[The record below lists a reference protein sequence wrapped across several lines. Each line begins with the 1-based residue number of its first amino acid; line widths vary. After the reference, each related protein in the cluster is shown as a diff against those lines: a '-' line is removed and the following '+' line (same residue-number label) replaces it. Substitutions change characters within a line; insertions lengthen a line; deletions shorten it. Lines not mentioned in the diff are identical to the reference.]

1 MSRNPDIQLY
11 ERYLEQFLDRALT
24 APEIREDPPL
34 RFYPEVDDYTMS
46 MGMAQTPG
54 GRIWLGWF
62 AGGDD
67 DRAVI
72 VLAYSDDGGETFSGP
87 RFFLEPGYVECG
99 IHLSAVVGN
108 LWTAPDGRLFLFF
121 TQSLGYFDGRGGSWY
136 SVCANPDSATP
147 EWSVP
152 QRIWHGASLNKPTV
166 LRDGSWLLPVAL
178 WPREMIAIEAVGLFR
193 TGERSGLFHEL
204 DPERKAQVFAS
215 KDAGKTWVK
224 RGGAVNFDRTFDE
237 HMIVERND
245 GSLFMY
251 LRSKHGTTKSESFDG
266 GYTWSEPVPAGFPN
280 ASARFFLRR
289 LRSGNLLL
297 VRHANPEEPE
307 ARSHLTAF
315 LSDDEGESWKGGLL
329 LDERHGVSYPDGFQS
344 EDGRI
349 FIQYDYKRECG
360 EILLATF
367 TEADVLAGTNVS
379 GEVRQKHTLM
389 QSRTRRLEKTADNR
403 KG

>member
-1 MSRNPDIQLY
+1 MARNPDIPLY
-11 ERYLEQFLDRALT
+11 ERYIEQYLDRALT

-34 RFYPEVDDYTMS
+34 RFHPEVDDYTMS
-46 MGMAQTPG
+46 MGMAQTPR

-67 DRAVI
+67 ERAVI

-215 KDAGKTWVK
+215 KDAGKT
-224 RGGAVNFDRTFDE
+224 
-237 HMIVERND
+237 
-245 GSLFMY
+245 
-251 LRSKHGTTKSESFDG
+251 
-266 GYTWSEPVPAGFPN
+266 
-280 ASARFFLRR
+280 
-289 LRSGNLLL
+289 
-297 VRHANPEEPE
+297 
-307 ARSHLTAF
+307 
-315 LSDDEGESWKGGLL
+315 
-329 LDERHGVSYPDGFQS
+329 
-344 EDGRI
+344 
-349 FIQYDYKRECG
+349 
-360 EILLATF
+360 
-367 TEADVLAGTNVS
+367 
-379 GEVRQKHTLM
+379 
-389 QSRTRRLEKTADNR
+389 
-403 KG
+403 